1 MSYTPTMQ
9 HELFAELA
17 VTPDQYNAQ
26 ELVAYIEAKNA
37 ESQKEMDMNPGLW
50 IGMLTTDVDHWAQ
63 QGIHTV
69 EQYKFYMDYLAI
81 FDFIA
86 DDTSK
91 SYARYVLEGCKT
103 CEELDDRYQSYRKG
117 EFV

>member
-1 MSYTPTMQ
+1 MSFTPTLQ

-17 VTPDQYNAQ
+17 PTPDQINSQ
-26 ELVAYIEAKNA
+26 ELVAYIEARNA
-37 ESQKEMDMNPGLW
+37 ESQKEMDFNPGLW
-50 IGMLTTDVDHWAQ
+50 IGMITTDADHWAQ
-63 QGIHTV
+63 QGIYTV

-91 SYARYVLEGCKT
+91 SYARYVLEGCTT